1 MSKTRG
7 LSLPRTSLHAA
18 SSHSMTALSHLIEP
32 NRLLFMISSA
42 VIPGMRFAPE
52 RFAHTLLPE
61 FCRARSMMRAEVVLP
76 FVPVTAIIS
85 TFFAAY
91 PRISGHIFS
100 ASAPGSEVAPKLNSR
115 NKQCVALQTTHA
127 KNIMRFFNYSTV
139 TDFARFLGLS
149 ISQPRSSAT

>member
-1 MSKTRG
+1 
-7 LSLPRTSLHAA
+7 
-18 SSHSMTALSHLIEP
+18 
-32 NRLLFMISSA
+32 
-42 VIPGMRFAPE
+42 MRFDPD
-52 RFAHTLLPE
+52 RFAHTIMTE
-61 FCRARSMMRAEVVLP
+61 FCRERSLMRAAVVLP
-76 FVPVTAIIS
+76 FVTVSVIIS
-85 TFFAAY
+85 TFFVAY